1 MGDYNNIF
9 PIGFIKVNVNTS
21 GLGFKADVVKKEE
34 ELSVSVDIEE
44 K

>member
-1 MGDYNNIF
+1 MGGYNNFF

-34 ELSVSVDIEE
+34 ELSFSVDAEE